1 MAEREGAAGWDA
13 RAYDESFG
21 FVSEHGEPLVRLL
34 DPRPGERVLDLGCGT
49 GRLAADI
56 AARGAETVGVD
67 RDAAMIAAARE
78 RYPPSA
84 HPSLAFVRGDG
95 EALGRA
101 AGLAGPFDAVFSN
114 AALHWMTRPD
124 AVLRGVR
131 ALLRPGGRLVAELGG
146 RGNVAA
152 IERAL
157 RAALAAEGAPSSEPP
172 WYFPSVAEYASLL
185 ERRGFE
191 PRLLTLF
198 DRPTPLEGG
207 EGGLAAWLRMFAGPW
222 LAGLSAAAAAA
233 AIARVEEA
241 VRPSLWRDGVWVADY
256 RRLRVTAVRGADREE
271 AADGGG

>member
-1 MAEREGAAGWDA
+1 MGWDA

-21 FVSEHGEPLVRLL
+21 FVTEHGEPLVRLL

-49 GRLAADI
+49 GRLAAAI
-56 AARGAETVGVD
+56 AGRGAETVGVD
-67 RDAAMIAAARE
+67 LDAAMIAAARE
-78 RYPPSA
+78 RFPPSA
-84 HPSLAFVRGDG
+84 RRALAFVRGDG
-95 EALGRA
+95 EALEGV
-101 AGLAGPFDAVFSN
+101 AGLEGPFDAVFSN

-157 RAALAAEGAPSSEPP
+157 RDALAAEGAPLPERA
-172 WYFPSVAEYASLL
+172 WYFPGAAEYASLL
-185 ERRGFE
+185 ERSGFE
-191 PRLLTLF
+191 PRLLTTF

-222 LAGLSAAAAAA
+222 LAGLSAAGVEA
-233 AIARVEEA
+233 AIARAEA
-241 VRPSLWRDGVWVADY
+241 SLRPSLWRGGVWVADY
-256 RRLRVTAVRGADREE
+256 RRLRVIAVRSEDREA
-271 AADGGG
+271 AADGGAS

>member
-21 FVSEHGEPLVRLL
+21 FVSDHGEPLVRLL

-78 RYPPSA
+78 RFPPSA

-157 RAALAAEGAPSSEPP
+157 RAALGAAVVLP
-172 WYFPSVAEYASLL
+172 
-185 ERRGFE
+185 RRG
-191 PRLLTLF
+191 RV
-198 DRPTPLEGG
+198 R
-207 EGGLAAWLRMFAGPW
+207 LAARTERLRA
-222 LAGLSAAAAAA
+222 ASAD
-233 AIARVEEA
+233 A
-241 VRPSLWRDGVWVADY
+241 VRPPHPARGRRGRAGGVAADVRRTVAGGPVRRRRRDGDRARRGSAASGAVARRRLVADY
-256 RRLRVTAVRGADREE
+256 RRLRVTAVRDADREE

>member
-1 MAEREGAAGWDA
+1 M
-13 RAYDESFG
+13 
-21 FVSEHGEPLVRLL
+21 RLL

-56 AARGAETVGVD
+56 AAGGAEAVGVD

-78 RYPPSA
+78 RFPPSA

-95 EALGRA
+95 EALGRV

-124 AVLRGVR
+124 AVLRGVG

-157 RAALAAEGAPSSEPP
+157 RDALAAEGAPPARRA
-172 WYFPSVAEYASLL
+172 WFFPGVAEYAALL
-185 ERRGFE
+185 ERHGFE

-207 EGGLAAWLRMFAGPW
+207 EGGMAAWLRMFARPW
-222 LAGLSAAAAAA
+222 LAGLPAARAAAVL
-233 AIARVEEA
+233 ARAEEA
-241 VRPSLWRDGVWVADY
+241 LRPALWRGGGWVADY
-256 RRLRVTAVRGADREE
+256 RRLRVAAVRGAARDAPA
-271 AADGGG
+271 AADAAAPAASPRSAIAARSSSGGSAG